1 MFNRDIKNKDVNE
14 VSDGFVD
21 DSLHSTGLK
30 SIDIVCFRL
39 SQYLRRINFQDIR

>member
-21 DSLHSTGLK
+21 DSLHSIAL
-30 SIDIVCFRL
+30 DC
-39 SQYLRRINFQDIR
+39 